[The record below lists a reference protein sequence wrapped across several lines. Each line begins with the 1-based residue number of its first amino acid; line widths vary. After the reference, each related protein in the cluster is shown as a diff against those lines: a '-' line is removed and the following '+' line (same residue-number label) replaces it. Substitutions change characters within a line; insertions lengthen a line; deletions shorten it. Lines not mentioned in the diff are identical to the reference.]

1 MCEGRRVWWQIYYS
15 QQFTPPPDHHARLGY
30 DDSLDVFNVH
40 GVGGFTG
47 TILAAVFAS
56 PQFGGNQ
63 VGMSISTQLGVQTF
77 AAVSTAVY
85 TAIVSFIILK
95 VRSPRNI

>member
-1 MCEGRRVWWQIYYS
+1 M
-15 QQFTPPPDHHARLGY
+15 
-30 DDSLDVFNVH
+30 FNVH

-47 TILAAVFAS
+47 TILAGVLAH

-77 AAVSTAVY
+77 AAVSTGIY
-85 TAIVSFIILK
+85 TAIVTFVILK
-95 VRSPRNI
+95 VCTPRSCNAPPRLRHQ